1 MILLYIDNDPDFF
14 PILVHFCENSGS
26 IDIHQEK
33 SGAAAR
39 EWLTS
44 NHADVIVSENDLPDM
59 SGIRLL
65 ELLRAGGNLTPFIF
79 FTVNE
84 SPLNKE
90 KAHRMGAY
98 GYITRTGTGKKP
110 ILHLMRMLNW
120 AAHDAQRQ
128 IR

>member
-1 MILLYIDNDPDFF
+1 MILLYIDNNPDCF

-26 IDIHQEK
+26 IDIHEEK

-44 NHADVIVSENDLPDM
+44 NHADVIVSEYDLTDM

-65 ELLRAGGNLTPFIF
+65 ELLRAGGNVTPCIF
-79 FTVNE
+79 FTFNA

-110 ILHLMRMLNW
+110 ILHLMRMLSW
-120 AAHDAQRQ
+120 AAHDAHR
-128 IR
+128 RTR

>member
-1 MILLYIDNDPDFF
+1 MILLYIDNNPDFF
-14 PILVHFCENSGS
+14 PILIHFCENSGS

-44 NHADVIVSENDLPDM
+44 NHADVIVSEYDLPDM

-65 ELLRAGGNLTPFIF
+65 ELLSAGGNLTPFIF

-110 ILHLMRMLNW
+110 ILHLMRMLSW
-120 AAHDAQRQ
+120 AAHDAHR
-128 IR
+128 RTR